1 MTLNTKNQSQGNW
14 LSLARLLYLALF
26 ATGIYLTIA
35 SLPGQL
41 DPEAYICT
49 REPCGLETVA
59 PAELQP
65 LEQFGLTPEL
75 YMLYRFWTDVPPIL
89 TLFLGVSLLIFLLRS
104 DEGISLLSATFLC
117 TFPVAIFASDF
128 IDKMVVWAIPLQLFG
143 AIGGAS
149 IVVLFYVFPDGK
161 FVPSWTRWLAL
172 AVLVWSV
179 GSRMLDLLGSGW
191 ARQHAMVPLLGNWGY
206 FLLLVL
212 AFLSQIY
219 RYRRVSGPIQRQQTK
234 WVITAAIMMPFSD
247 LVIRGILNAV
257 LPFANH
263 PGPGRVIHYMVTIP
277 LFRTL
282 PFMLVPIAF
291 AFAIFRYRLWDIDIL
306 ICRTLQYSL
315 LTTLLGVLYISSIL
329 LLQAVFS
336 SLGRQP
342 SALTTVISTLLIA
355 ALFTPLRRRVQNFI
369 DRRFYRRKYNAE
381 QALAQF
387 AATARNETDL
397 AVLTS
402 NLMDVVEATMQP
414 EHVTLWIRPRN

>member
-1 MTLNTKNQSQGNW
+1 MD
-14 LSLARLLYLALF
+14 SLA
-26 ATGIYLTIA
+26 G
-35 SLPGQL
+35 
-41 DPEAYICT
+41 
-49 REPCGLETVA
+49 VA
-59 PAELQP
+59 GPDLVGGHTHAGSVEL
-65 LEQFGLTPEL
+65 
-75 YMLYRFWTDVPPIL
+75 
-89 TLFLGVSLLIFLLRS
+89 
-104 DEGISLLSATFLC
+104 
-117 TFPVAIFASDF
+117 
-128 IDKMVVWAIPLQLFG
+128 
-143 AIGGAS
+143 
-149 IVVLFYVFPDGK
+149 
-161 FVPSWTRWLAL
+161 
-172 AVLVWSV
+172 
-179 GSRMLDLLGSGW
+179 GW
-191 ARQHAMVPLLGNWGY
+191 ARQHAMAPLLGNWGY

-263 PGPGRVIHYMVTIP
+263 PGPGRVIHYMITIP

-369 DRRFYRRKYNAE
+369 DTTIIIGVITMPSRLWPNSLHCP
-381 QALAQF
+381 Q
-387 AATARNETDL
+387 RNGSGGPD
-397 AVLTS
+397 
-402 NLMDVVEATMQP
+402 Q
-414 EHVTLWIRPRN
+414 